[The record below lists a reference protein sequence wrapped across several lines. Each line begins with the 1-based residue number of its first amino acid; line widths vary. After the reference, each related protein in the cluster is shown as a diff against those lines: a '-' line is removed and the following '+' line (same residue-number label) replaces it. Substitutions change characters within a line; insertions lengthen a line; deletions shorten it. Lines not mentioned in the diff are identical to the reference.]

1 MRIKYLRLIKFFVFG
16 EAATVTIVAVEESSS
31 LLLMLCLAMLKW
43 SSRFLPLR
51 GLLVFVGGIIVL
63 LCVGS
68 LRTFGNIAP
77 YIVSYIQ
84 ERSHPANLKDE
95 YVVLIYA
102 ISFIGEGGGNIIGG
116 WLVDKIGPKWTSMI
130 SGIVISLSVSLS
142 YFTIKVSF
150 WLLILTYGFLYGLG
164 GIGSIGPVSSVTK
177 WTPNWKGLASGIVI
191 SGYTLSPLVF
201 NNVQTLYINPD
212 NVSPVPS
219 GSRYKKFTDPDLLH
233 RVPISFLVLGSIYAV
248 VMFIGSLLIT
258 DPPEDYND
266 SGQPDDRVIPEVT
279 EYLEVDDI
287 DEINM
292 KRLSVLT
299 KHVSR
304 RFSCCDSSYESS
316 DDSEAELELLNSKAL
331 ANREKSLD
339 KSTSSSVS
347 QSWTYDDVISLR
359 TRQVL
364 RIPYFYIL
372 CAIYFLSINFE
383 FIVTYNYKFFG
394 EDFIEDDHFVTLVG
408 SAASIFGVIGRLFW
422 GITADYLSYTFVLTF
437 TSGILTAFILTFY
450 ACTVVGKVMFLIWT
464 CIIFFSFSG
473 VFSVYPVAIGHAYGL
488 QYMHT
493 TFGSLVGFKFLV
505 GPFSAVI
512 ILTLSS
518 HYFYIFMLASGL
530 TGLLF
535 ILSII
540 YKPKLYVAINK
551 EEKDEELY

>member
-1 MRIKYLRLIKFFVFG
+1 MSFV
-16 EAATVTIVAVEESSS
+16 S
-31 LLLMLCLAMLKW
+31 LQCPKW
-43 SSRFLPLR
+43 PTRFLPLR
-51 GLLVFVGGIIVL
+51 GVLVFVGAILVIM
-63 LCVGS
+63 CVGS
-68 LRTFGNIAP
+68 FRTFGNVAP

-84 ERSHPANLKDE
+84 ERSHPTNLKDQ

-102 ISFIGEGGGNIIGG
+102 ISFIAEGGSNIIGG
-116 WLVDKIGPKWTSMI
+116 WLVDKIGPRWTSII

-150 WLLILTYGFLYGLG
+150 WLFMLTYGFLFGLG
-164 GIGSIGPVSSVTK
+164 GIGSIGPVSTVMK

-191 SGYTLSPLVF
+191 SGYTLSFFLF
-201 NNVQTLYINPD
+201 SIVQTLYINPD

-266 SGQPDDRVIPEVT
+266 NGQPDDSDQPDDRVIPSEVT

-304 RFSCCDSSYESS
+304 RFSCCDSSDGSS
-316 DDSEAELELLNSKAL
+316 DDSEAELELLNSKTH
-331 ANREKSLD
+331 ANREKCLE
-339 KSTSSSVS
+339 STSSSVS

-408 SAASIFGVIGRLFW
+408 SAASGFGFIGRLFW
-422 GITADYLSYTFVLTF
+422 GLISDNLSYTLVLTF
-437 TSGILTAFILTFY
+437 TSGILTTFILTFY
-450 ACTVVGKVMFLIWT
+450 ACTVVGKVMFLIWM
-464 CIIFFSFSG
+464 CIIFFNSSGLFSAC
-473 VFSVYPVAIGHAYGL
+473 PVAVGRAYGL
-488 QYMHT
+488 QYIPST
-493 TFGSLVGFKFLV
+493 YGVLISYKLFV

-512 ILTLSS
+512 ILTFSS
-518 HYFYIFMLASGL
+518 HYFCIFMLVSGL
-530 TGLLF
+530 TGLSF

-540 YKPKLYVAINK
+540 YRPKLYVAINQ
-551 EEKDEELY
+551 EEKDEDK

>member
-1 MRIKYLRLIKFFVFG
+1 MSFV
-16 EAATVTIVAVEESSS
+16 S
-31 LLLMLCLAMLKW
+31 LQCPKW
-43 SSRFLPLR
+43 PTRFLPLR
-51 GLLVFVGGIIVL
+51 GVLVFVGAILIIM
-63 LCVGS
+63 CIGS
-68 LRTFGNIAP
+68 FRTFGNIAP

-84 ERSHPANLKDE
+84 ERSHPANLKDQ

-102 ISFIGEGGGNIIGG
+102 ISFIAEGGGNIIGG
-116 WLVDKIGPKWTSMI
+116 WLVDKIGPRWTSMI

-150 WLLILTYGFLYGLG
+150 WLFMLTYGLLFGLG
-164 GIGSIGPVSSVTK
+164 GIGSIGPVSTVMK
-177 WTPNWKGLASGIVI
+177 WTPNWKGFASGIII
-191 SGYTLSPLVF
+191 SGYTLSFFLF
-201 NNVQTLYINPD
+201 SIVQTLSINPD

-266 SGQPDDRVIPEVT
+266 SGQPDDRVIPSEVT
-279 EYLEVDDI
+279 DYLEVDDI

-299 KHVSR
+299 KHVI
-304 RFSCCDSSYESS
+304 SCCDSSDESS
-316 DDSEAELELLNSKAL
+316 DDSEAELELLNSKAHT
-331 ANREKSLD
+331 NREKCLD

-372 CAIYFLSINFE
+372 CAIYFLGVSFE

-437 TSGILTAFILTFY
+437 NSGILTVFLLTFY
-450 ACTVVGKVMFLIWT
+450 ACTVVGKVMFLIWM
-464 CIIFFSFSG
+464 CVIFFNTSG
-473 VFSVYPVAIGHAYGL
+473 ACSVAIGRAYGL
-488 QYMHT
+488 QYIPSIYGVLISYKL
-493 TFGSLVGFKFLV
+493 FV

-512 ILTLSS
+512 ILTFSS
-518 HYFYIFMLASGL
+518 HYFCIFMLVSGL
-530 TGLLF
+530 TGLSF

-540 YKPKLYVAINK
+540 YRPKLYVAINK
-551 EEKDEELY
+551 EEKDEDE

>member
-1 MRIKYLRLIKFFVFG
+1 MSFV
-16 EAATVTIVAVEESSS
+16 S
-31 LLLMLCLAMLKW
+31 LQCPKW
-43 SSRFLPLR
+43 PTRFLPLR
-51 GLLVFVGGIIVL
+51 GVLVFVGAILVIM
-63 LCVGS
+63 CVGS
-68 LRTFGNIAP
+68 FRTFGNVAP

-84 ERSHPANLKDE
+84 ERSNPANLKDE

-102 ISFIGEGGGNIIGG
+102 SSFIGEGGGNIIGG
-116 WLVDKIGPKWTSMI
+116 WLVDKIGPRWTSII

-150 WLLILTYGFLYGLG
+150 WLFMLTYGLLFGLG
-164 GIGSIGPVSSVTK
+164 GIGVVGPVRTVMK
-177 WTPNWKGLASGIVI
+177 WTPNWKGLASGIII
-191 SGYTLSPLVF
+191 SGYSSSPLVYGI
-201 NNVQTLYINPD
+201 VQTLYINPD

-287 DEINM
+287 DEIIM

-304 RFSCCDSSYESS
+304 RFSCCDSSDESS
-316 DDSEAELELLNSKAL
+316 DDSEAELELLNSKAH
-331 ANREKSLD
+331 ANKEESLD
-339 KSTSSSVS
+339 KNTTSNVS

-372 CAIYFLSINFE
+372 CAMYFLGINFQ

-437 TSGILTAFILTFY
+437 ASGILTAFILTFY
-450 ACTVVGKVMFLIWT
+450 ACTVVGKVMFLIWM
-464 CIIFFSFSG
+464 CVIFFSYAG
-473 VFSVYPVAIGHAYGL
+473 LISVYPVAIGRAYGL

-493 TFGSLVGFKFLV
+493 TFGLFVSSKFFV
-505 GPFSAVI
+505 GPFSSAVI
-512 ILTLSS
+512 LILSD
-518 HYFYIFMLASGL
+518 HYFYIYMLASGL
-530 TGLLF
+530 TGLSF

-540 YKPKLYVAINK
+540 YRPKLYVAINS
-551 EEKDEELY
+551 DE